1 MKNHQILVGPVITEK
16 TTMLKEKTG
25 EMCFRVHPGAT
36 KVDIRRAIESAFG
49 VKVASIRTAR
59 VVGKFKRQGRFGGYS
74 SSWKKAFV
82 SLQEGS
88 KGIEYFEL

>member
-16 TTMLKEKTG
+16 TTMLKERTG
-25 EMCFRVHPGAT
+25 EMCFKVHPEAT
-36 KVDIRRAIESAFG
+36 KVDIRRAIESSFG

-59 VVGKFKRQGRFGGYS
+59 VVGKYKRQGRFGGYS

-82 SLQEGS
+82 SLAEGS